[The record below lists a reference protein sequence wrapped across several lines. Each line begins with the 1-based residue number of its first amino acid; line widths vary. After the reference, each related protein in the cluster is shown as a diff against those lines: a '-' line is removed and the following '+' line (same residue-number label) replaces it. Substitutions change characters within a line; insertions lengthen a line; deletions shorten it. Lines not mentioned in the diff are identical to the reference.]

1 MKRRIIPTGC
11 VITNIRRGKG
21 YRESFVYAE
30 LRGPDGELLMSAT
43 LDYITTEIME
53 ADILPEQQPHA

>member
-11 VITNIRRGKG
+11 VITNIRRGTGARK
-21 YRESFVYAE
+21 SFVYAE